1 MHSKTFWGIYKAYGK
16 KWIKCF
22 LEFLRKTIK
31 KFVNLGM
38 LKDLKDIFYLY
49 QYRQQLIQMEG
60 FGDKLY
66 QNLITEIEKCKED
79 NV

>member
-1 MHSKTFWGIYKAYGK
+1 
-16 KWIKCF
+16 
-22 LEFLRKTIK
+22 
-31 KFVNLGM
+31 M

-66 QNLITEIEKCKED
+66 KNLITEIENARKTTFR
-79 NV
+79 